1 MRLDLKIFLTSAVV
15 IIVLAAVGVLS
26 LRALGRVVSAS
37 QEITTRAVPSLSRI
51 ASAREAITRL
61 LRLEGRAVVL
71 GDSRYVAAW
80 DAHAVELSD
89 QVQRLAVDAQIPEE
103 RAHLRDASVAFA
115 RYRRLVADEQ
125 ELGRR
130 GERAQALR
138 LSEGEARTAAERVEA
153 SLDGLRAVTHAR
165 LLAAQAEAARLE
177 AQTWT
182 ASLVA
187 LGAAVGLALL
197 GTGVVARQMT
207 RSLRRLS
214 AATAQVAAGAF
225 REPITIR
232 SHDEIGALA
241 RDFNLMA
248 GQLREL
254 ETTKENFFAS
264 ITHELRSP
272 LTSIRGA
279 TDLLR
284 DGAADPL
291 TEKQA
296 RLADLVNQSSERLL
310 RLVNQILEVSRLRAG
325 LLPELHRKPLDL
337 TEIVDRALAELGPQ
351 AAERGVHL
359 SVKHVGENFAYHGD
373 EEYLHQTVIN
383 LGTNAIR
390 FTPRGG
396 RVVVRLID
404 RGAAVELQVEDT
416 GVGIPAHALP
426 HIFDAYRQAHGQ
438 QGGTGLGLAI
448 VHGVTQAHGGR
459 VTVES
464 QEGNGSCFMVLLP
477 RDSGTSDVAAPG

>member
-325 LLPELHRKPLDL
+325 LLPELLRVPRRRGIPPPDGHQPRDQRDPVHAAGRPGGRAPDRPGRGCRTPGRGHRGRHSSARPAAHLRRLSPGPRSAGRDGPG
-337 TEIVDRALAELGPQ
+337 VGDRARRHAGPRRARDGRVSGRQWKLLHGAPAARLGNVGRRRARLKRLAE
-351 AAERGVHL
+351 ASFH
-359 SVKHVGENFAYHGD
+359 S
-373 EEYLHQTVIN
+373 
-383 LGTNAIR
+383 
-390 FTPRGG
+390 
-396 RVVVRLID
+396 
-404 RGAAVELQVEDT
+404 
-416 GVGIPAHALP
+416 
-426 HIFDAYRQAHGQ
+426 
-438 QGGTGLGLAI
+438 
-448 VHGVTQAHGGR
+448 
-459 VTVES
+459 
-464 QEGNGSCFMVLLP
+464 
-477 RDSGTSDVAAPG
+477 